1 MALKLESVLNS
12 VGLVPS
18 WVSWASYHRAIVPSR
33 DRNFLSSVF
42 SGYKVFSR
50 GCFVGLNLF
59 SWVFRG
65 SKMFPRVCFVGNSR
79 IDK

>member
-1 MALKLESVLNS
+1 MALKLDSVLKS
-12 VGLVPS
+12 VGLVPY
-18 WVSWASYHRAIVPSR
+18 WVSWASYHRAIVRPR
-33 DRNFLSSVF
+33 VRNFLPSVF

-50 GCFVGLNLF
+50 GYFVDLNLF
-59 SWVFRG
+59 SWVFRW